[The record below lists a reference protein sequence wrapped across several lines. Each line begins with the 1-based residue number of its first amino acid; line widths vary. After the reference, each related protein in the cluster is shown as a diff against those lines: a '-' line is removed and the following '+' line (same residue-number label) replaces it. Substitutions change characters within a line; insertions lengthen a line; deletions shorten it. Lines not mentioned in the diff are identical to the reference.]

1 MKLKRFLIITVLLLL
16 TGSLMMVHAESG
28 PDAAIIP
35 DEDWSWSR
43 GAYNTFTGQ
52 IDLSG
57 CDAGELS
64 ISVSTDLSY
73 NNDTE
78 QQSMP
83 VFTSVNGKRIVMT
96 KQSDTVH
103 ISPENVNGVMAFSG
117 SLRLPEKNHVEKIT
131 FVFSIK
137 DQNGLEIKTAT
148 CRIEAA
154 DETKGN
160 NIHPFYIPVSVNL
173 ITIILV
179 ISAVMIWS
187 VVFIKSHNAKKTHE
201 TGE

>member
-16 TGSLMMVHAESG
+16 TGSLMTVHAESG

-83 VFTSVNGKRIVMT
+83 VFTSVNGKIRFIF
-96 KQSDTVH
+96 H
-103 ISPENVNGVMAFSG
+103 
-117 SLRLPEKNHVEKIT
+117 LR
-131 FVFSIK
+131 
-137 DQNGLEIKTAT
+137 
-148 CRIEAA
+148 
-154 DETKGN
+154 
-160 NIHPFYIPVSVNL
+160 
-173 ITIILV
+173 
-179 ISAVMIWS
+179 M
-187 VVFIKSHNAKKTHE
+187 
-201 TGE
+201 

>member
-16 TGSLMMVHAESG
+16 TGSLMTVHAESG

-35 DEDWSWSR
+35 DEEWSWSR

-103 ISPENVNGVMAFSG
+103 ISPENVNGVMYFSG

-160 NIHPFYIPVSVNL
+160 NIQPFYIPVSVNL

>member
-16 TGSLMMVHAESG
+16 TGSLPTVLAESG
-28 PDAAIIP
+28 PDAVVIP
-35 DEDWSWSR
+35 DEEWSWSR

-57 CDAGELS
+57 CDADEL
-64 ISVSTDLSY
+64 IVSVSTDLSY

-103 ISPENVNGVMAFSG
+103 ISSENANGIMDFSG
-117 SLRLPEKNHVEKIT
+117 SLRLPEKKHVETIS
-131 FVFSIK
+131 FVFSIN
-137 DQNGLEIKTAT
+137 DQNGHEIKTAT

-154 DETKGN
+154 DKTKGN
-160 NIHPFYIPVSVNL
+160 NIQTFYISVSVNL
-173 ITIILV
+173 ITIILA
-179 ISAVMIWS
+179 ISAVMIWTI
-187 VVFIKSHNAKKTHE
+187 VFIKRHNAKRTHE